1 MTTPSAMWPPTPRQ
15 SAKMIHS
22 RIIVTIGHAS
32 WKVTGEVGTGSLIED
47 ESVTPP
53 ASWLTQCPL
62 L

>member
-1 MTTPSAMWPPTPRQ
+1 
-15 SAKMIHS
+15 MIHS